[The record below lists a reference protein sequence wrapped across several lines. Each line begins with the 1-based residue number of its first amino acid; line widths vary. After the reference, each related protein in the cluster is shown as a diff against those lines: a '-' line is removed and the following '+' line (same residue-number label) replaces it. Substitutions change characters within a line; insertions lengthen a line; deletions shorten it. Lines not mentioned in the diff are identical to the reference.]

1 MAIHIPRRDFIT
13 LLGGS
18 VAAAWPLAA
27 RAQKSEGTRR
37 VGFFIGLGDDTEA
50 RARFAAFREGLAALG
65 WSEGRNVEIVARF
78 GTADPDRNRAAVAE
92 IIALA
97 PDVVVTSNPASVAAL
112 MKAARTIPIVFTMQ
126 SDPVAAGFA
135 ESMARPGGNATG
147 FAHFERATVTKWLE
161 LLRQIAPGTIR
172 VAFVLDPEDLFGAQ
186 YLRALD
192 APASSLGI
200 QLASVSL
207 GDAAEFERAVA
218 AFAREPNGGLIVPPS
233 AGTGARRAAIIG
245 LAAKHRLPSIY
256 AFRYHA
262 VEGGLIS
269 YGPDVFDLYR
279 RPASYVDRI
288 LKGAKPAD
296 LPIQL
301 PTKYELVINL
311 KTAKA
316 LGLDVPLQL
325 QQLADEVIE

>member
-1 MAIHIPRRDFIT
+1 MLDLRRRELIA
-13 LLGGS
+13 LLGGA
-18 VAAAWPLAA
+18 AAAWPLAA
-27 RAQKSEGTRR
+27 RAQRAERTRR
-37 VGFFIGLGDDTEA
+37 IGFGLDDDTEA
-50 RARFAAFREGLAALG
+50 RARFAAFRQGLAALG

-78 GTADPDRNRAAVAE
+78 GTADSERNRAAVAE

-97 PDVVVTSNPASVAAL
+97 PDVVVTSNPASVASL
-112 MKAARTIPIVFTMQ
+112 MKAARTISIVFTMQ

-147 FAHFERATVTKWLE
+147 FAHFEQATVTKWLE
-161 LLRQIAPGTIR
+161 LLRQIATGVIR
-172 VAFVLDPEDLFGAQ
+172 VAFVLDPKDLFGAQ

-192 APASSLGI
+192 APASALGI
-200 QLASVSL
+200 QLTSVSL
-207 GDAAEFERAVA
+207 GDSAEFEQAVA
-218 AFAREPNGGLIVPPS
+218 AFARERNGGLIVPPS
-233 AGTGARRAAIIG
+233 AATGARHAAIIG
-245 LAAKHRLPSIY
+245 LAAKHHLPAIY

-262 VEGGLIS
+262 VLGGLIS

-288 LKGAKPAD
+288 FKGATPAE